1 MFNILLNN
9 LQFFEYSSRNFTMNR
24 RRHGFFAHVCKKKKK
39 GKKKEKGTEEER
51 SRVYVVKVKVVE
63 PRRHRGYKIGHVSI

>member
-1 MFNILLNN
+1 
-9 LQFFEYSSRNFTMNR
+9 MNR
-24 RRHGFFAHVCKKKKK
+24 RRRRFFAHVCKKKKK